1 MNEYEIMLTAQK
13 IKFWSVAIFK
23 FLIGSAVFCACVKYI
38 LS

>member
-1 MNEYEIMLTAQK
+1 MSEYEIMVAAQK
-13 IKFWSVAIFK
+13 IKFWSVGIFK